1 MDIKRIIAFVFALL
15 ILFSGCENKNQQT
28 DTARLVPVT
37 DGYSPNEDKNFSVL
51 KIPYDYEEGLS
62 PYTTLSK
69 PNRFICGLVYRSMV
83 NLTSSYN
90 FEYDLVSEISS
101 QDNIE
106 WYIYIEDGL
115 SFPNGNEFTAY
126 DLKYSVQQAMAE
138 NSYYRSSLDIID
150 SVTVANATCCKIVL
164 NQADRYFP
172 NLLTFPVI
180 SFETLENPEYFP
192 GRYSISE
199 DGSSLFANDDCSIK
213 KIELV
218 PISDHDLLIYE
229 MKMGVYNCIYCADP
243 LSLGTSS
250 IGGIGGLQ
258 TNKLVYLEF
267 NSGVP
272 FLNRSNF
279 RKAIS
284 AAIDYSFIS
293 SDIYGN
299 FASVPRSIFNTDFY
313 EMEFISKNNLDL
325 MSASLLLDDIGLTEH
340 DSEGFR
346 INSRGNRISFD
357 LLVCNTNKA
366 KVSLAEAIAK
376 MLKEIG
382 IEVTVKSVSYSDY
395 VTAIKNYNYDMF
407 IGDLKIDSDMDISPI
422 FAPDDSYGYTS
433 SPKEDMY
440 YLWLEFMSGNIS
452 VSEYINQF
460 NESVPFIPLCYTKSC
475 VIYSRELAVSFGGT
489 DFDMFYNIFD
499 WNKN

>member
-1 MDIKRIIAFVFALL
+1 MKIKRIIAFAFALL
-15 ILFSGCENKNQQT
+15 FLFSGCENKNQQT
-28 DTARLVPVT
+28 EVTRLVPVT

-62 PYTTLSK
+62 PYSASSK
-69 PNRFICGLVYRSMV
+69 PNRYICGLIYRSMV
-83 NLTSSYN
+83 TLTSSYN
-90 FEYDLVSEISS
+90 YEYDLVSGISS
-101 QDNIE
+101 PDNIE
-106 WYIYIEDGL
+106 WYVHIEDGL

-138 NSYYRSSLDIID
+138 NSYYRSSLDVVD
-150 SVTVANATCCKIVL
+150 SVTVINATCCKIVL
-164 NQADRYFP
+164 NRADRYFP

-180 SFETLENPEYFP
+180 SFETLGNPEYFP

-199 DGSSLFANDDCSIK
+199 DGSSLFANNDCSIK
-213 KIELV
+213 EIELV

-272 FLNRSNF
+272 FLNRPDF
-279 RKAIS
+279 RKAIA
-284 AAIDYSFIS
+284 AAIDYNFIS

-299 FASVPRSIFNTDFY
+299 FASVPRSFFVPDFY
-313 EMEFISKNNLDL
+313 EMEFISKCNLDL
-325 MSASLLLDDIGLTEH
+325 MSANLLLDDIGFTAR

-346 INSRGNRISFD
+346 TNSRGGRISFD
-357 LLVCNTNKA
+357 ILVCNVNKTR
-366 KVSLAEAIAK
+366 VSLAGAIAE

-382 IEVTVKSVSYSDY
+382 IEATVNSVSYSDY
-395 VTAIKNYNYDMF
+395 LEAIENYDYDML
-407 IGDLKIDSDMDISPI
+407 IGETKVDSDMDISSI
-422 FAPDDSYGYTS
+422 FAPNDSYGYSS

-440 YLWLEFMSGNIS
+440 NYWTEFMAGNIS
-452 VSEYINQF
+452 VSELINQY
-460 NESVPFIPLCYTKSC
+460 NEFVPFVPLCYTKSC
-475 VIYSRELAVSFGGT
+475 VIYSRDLAVSFGGT
-489 DFDMFYNIFD
+489 DFDMFYNILD